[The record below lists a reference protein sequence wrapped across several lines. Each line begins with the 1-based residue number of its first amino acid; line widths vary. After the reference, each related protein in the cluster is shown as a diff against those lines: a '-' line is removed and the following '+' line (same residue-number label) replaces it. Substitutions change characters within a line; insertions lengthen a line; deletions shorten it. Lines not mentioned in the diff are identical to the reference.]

1 MRTAIYSVLGA
12 ASVLL
17 SAVSFN
23 AFADS
28 MAGMDHMQGMQ
39 DMPGMS
45 MSQESATL
53 YTGTGVVKAWTAAH
67 VAIAHQAIPAL
78 NWPPMTMQFLLQGYN
93 GATFAPGQHITFT
106 FKQVNNG
113 YQLVSATAQ

>member
-28 MAGMDHMQGMQ
+28 MAGMQGMQ

-53 YTGTGVVKAWTAAH
+53 YTGTGVVKTWTAAH